1 MTRDWTV
8 FKILVSY
15 SIDKTKYIHANQAP
29 FMNKELQKAIM
40 IRSKLRNSFLG
51 NRNEFHKKAY
61 FKQINIYVNVFCKTK
76 KQYYSNFEVCKVA
89 DKIFFWKTMKCF
101 FSNKSNNFGTITL
114 IKNNMVISDDHEIVD
129 IFLEYFDTAVPKLG
143 LAILKYVIFTANCI
157 ERILFLKQCINIK
170 GILEY
175 LDSTKIIKTWICL
188 FPVLSLSNLQN
199 ELGSLD
205 PSKLS
210 RETEIPT
217 KILKDRT
224 VIFSPFL
231 LNYFNN
237 IVDSSYFP
245 NYWKLAN
252 ITPVDK
258 KDSQS
263 DKRIYLPVSV
273 LSNRS
278 KVFEN
283 ILNQQINAR
292 FENIF
297 YKHETGFSRGYNT
310 QHCLLVMLEEF
321 WKALGKGGNYAALL
335 TNQSKAYDCI
345 PHDLIVAKLHSC
357 GFDMPSV
364 KLMNGYLTNKHRRVK
379 INDSYSLWKL

>member
-1 MTRDWTV
+1 M

-175 LDSTKIIKTWICL
+175 LDSTKIIKT
-188 FPVLSLSNLQN
+188 
-199 ELGSLD
+199 
-205 PSKLS
+205 
-210 RETEIPT
+210 
-217 KILKDRT
+217 
-224 VIFSPFL
+224 
-231 LNYFNN
+231 
-237 IVDSSYFP
+237 
-245 NYWKLAN
+245 
-252 ITPVDK
+252 
-258 KDSQS
+258 
-263 DKRIYLPVSV
+263 
-273 LSNRS
+273 
-278 KVFEN
+278 
-283 ILNQQINAR
+283 
-292 FENIF
+292 
-297 YKHETGFSRGYNT
+297 
-310 QHCLLVMLEEF
+310 
-321 WKALGKGGNYAALL
+321 
-335 TNQSKAYDCI
+335 
-345 PHDLIVAKLHSC
+345 
-357 GFDMPSV
+357 
-364 KLMNGYLTNKHRRVK
+364 
-379 INDSYSLWKL
+379 